1 MGAVVAAVEEDV
13 ASINAEGRPSPSR
26 SPASGCFSSRKGK
39 NRKAPPLPRH
49 VLIDGPSD
57 ESDEP
62 IEGPKPA
69 LRYGPGVRQSRQKRV
84 RWRSKRSL
92 VIRHSLHEGPEWVE
106 ARQSVGLS
114 TDAKKDGVARW
125 HKQDPLSPDS
135 PGSPDAA
142 SDSEDDAIAQ
152 QDGAR
157 SPAAVSMIQWGS
169 GSPDTGSRNPRL
181 RAAARRGRLAGA
193 FAAVAESDSTGQ
205 TVNANEEVEAMTSPN
220 EASVQPSIDVGAGAC

>member
-26 SPASGCFSSRKGK
+26 SPGSGCFSSRKGM

-62 IEGPKPA
+62 TEGPKPA

-92 VIRHSLHEGPEWVE
+92 VIRYSLHEGPEWVE

-114 TDAKKDGVARW
+114 EDAKKDGVARW
-125 HKQDPLSPDS
+125 YKQDSLSLGS
-135 PGSPDAA
+135 PGSPDGAF
-142 SDSEDDAIAQ
+142 DSEVDAIAQ
-152 QDGAR
+152 QSGVR
-157 SPAAVSMIQWGS
+157 SPAAASMIQWS
-169 GSPDTGSRNPRL
+169 AGSPDTGSRNPRQ
-181 RAAARRGRLAGA
+181 RALARRGRLAGA

-205 TVNANEEVEAMTSPN
+205 TVSVNEEAEAMTCPT
-220 EASVQPSIDVGAGAC
+220 EASVKGLDVGADAC